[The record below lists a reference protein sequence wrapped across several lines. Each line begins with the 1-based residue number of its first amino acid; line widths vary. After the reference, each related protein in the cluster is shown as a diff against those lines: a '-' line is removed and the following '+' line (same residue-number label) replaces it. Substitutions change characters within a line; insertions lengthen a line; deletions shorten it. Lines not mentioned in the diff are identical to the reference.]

1 MKQNETFKAMLT
13 DYRPDLGDGD
23 EYMSNLQRRID
34 AIEAVKQMY
43 ETERRKMR
51 NRMIVAF
58 VSGGIAGVA
67 MAFYIMLH
75 PIAPITMDQLPA
87 QWMVANVNIIVKV
100 LAITVFSV
108 LIAIV
113 SSLFYQIFKKDYS
126 AVTSTSW

>member
-1 MKQNETFKAMLT
+1 MKQNETLKAMLA
-13 DYRPDLGDGD
+13 DYQPNLGDS
-23 EYMSNLQRRID
+23 YKYISNLQRRLD
-34 AIEAVKQMY
+34 AIETVKQMY

-51 NRMIVAF
+51 NRLIVAF

-113 SSLFYQIFKKDYS
+113 STLFYQIFKKDYS
-126 AVTSTSW
+126 ALTSSSW

>member
-1 MKQNETFKAMLT
+1 MKQNETLKAMLAN
-13 DYRPDLGDGD
+13 YQPNLGDSD
-23 EYMSNLQRRID
+23 KYISNLQRRLD
-34 AIEAVKQMY
+34 AIETVKQMY
-43 ETERRKMR
+43 ETERRKIR
-51 NRMIVAF
+51 NRLIVAF

-75 PIAPITMDQLPA
+75 PIAPITTDQLPA

-126 AVTSTSW
+126 AVTSPSW

>member
-1 MKQNETFKAMLT
+1 MKQNETLKAMLAN
-13 DYRPDLGDGD
+13 YQPNLGDSD
-23 EYMSNLQRRID
+23 KYISNLQRRLD
-34 AIEAVKQMY
+34 AIETVKQMY
-43 ETERRKMR
+43 ETERRKIR
-51 NRMIVAF
+51 NRLIVAF

-67 MAFYIMLH
+67 MAFYIMLN
-75 PIAPITMDQLPA
+75 PIAPITMEQLPA

-126 AVTSTSW
+126 AVTSPSW

>member
-1 MKQNETFKAMLT
+1 MKQNETLKAMLAN
-13 DYRPDLGDGD
+13 YQPNLGDSD
-23 EYMSNLQRRID
+23 KYISNLQRRLD
-34 AIEAVKQMY
+34 AIETVKQMY
-43 ETERRKMR
+43 ETERRKIR
-51 NRMIVAF
+51 NRLIVAF

-75 PIAPITMDQLPA
+75 PIAPITIEQLPA

-126 AVTSTSW
+126 AVTSPSW

>member
-1 MKQNETFKAMLT
+1 MKQNETFKAMLA
-13 DYRPDLGDGD
+13 DYQPNLGDSD
-23 EYMSNLQRRID
+23 KYISNLQRRLD
-34 AIEAVKQMY
+34 AIETVKQMY

-51 NRMIVAF
+51 NRLIVAF

-67 MAFYIMLH
+67 MAFYIMLY
-75 PIAPITMDQLPA
+75 PIAPITTDQLPA

-113 SSLFYQIFKKDYS
+113 STLFYQIFKKDYS
-126 AVTSTSW
+126 ALTSSSW